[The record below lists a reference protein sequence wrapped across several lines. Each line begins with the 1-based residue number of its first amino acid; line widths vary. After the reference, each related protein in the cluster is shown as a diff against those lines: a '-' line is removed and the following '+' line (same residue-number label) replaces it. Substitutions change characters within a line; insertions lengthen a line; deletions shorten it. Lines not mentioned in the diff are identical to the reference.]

1 VCGSTNQDI
10 ALDTRIIKGIIALG
24 ALALS
29 VSLFVRGKWVTG
41 IFAVL
46 LTAVLVL
53 VVLRSMRMI
62 IAFFYIRQQK
72 VDKART
78 WLNRIN
84 PDHLWKNQKGYYYFL
99 MGSVDIQTNSLAQ
112 SEKFFRTA
120 LQHGLRL
127 DHDRAA
133 VYLNLAVITAN
144 KRKKREA
151 IHFLNEAKKFDG
163 KGYLKN
169 DIKQV
174 SKLVNSI

>member
-1 VCGSTNQDI
+1 
-10 ALDTRIIKGIIALG
+10 
-24 ALALS
+24 
-29 VSLFVRGKWVTG
+29 VTG

-133 VYLNLAVITAN
+133 VYLNLSRGTSRCCTCCN
-144 KRKKREA
+144 
-151 IHFLNEAKKFDG
+151 LP
-163 KGYLKN
+163 
-169 DIKQV
+169 
-174 SKLVNSI
+174 SNSRLFRCESLETCW